1 MPKVIKAFALVT
13 NGKLWRNECI
23 LNKGQYFIFKKKAQY
38 KWFMGSEDEV
48 KRVTITI
55 EEREK

>member
-1 MPKVIKAFALVT
+1 MPKVIKAYALVT

-55 EEREK
+55 ED